1 MTDKVPVRKEKWV
14 KAQVVKMLKDID
26 AYYFFPVANG
36 WMSSG
41 VPDII
46 ACINGRFVGIE
57 CKAGKNS
64 TTAIQD
70 KNLIA
75 IKKNGG
81 VALIVNETKLTQLE
95 ILLNGLNQQTR
106 KLSDVQ
112 PNDTGANDGSTATNN
127 SN

>member
-1 MTDKVPVRKEKWV
+1 MTDKAPVRKEKWV

-26 AYYFFPVANG
+26 AYYFFPVASG
-36 WMSSG
+36 WMSNG

-57 CKAGKNS
+57 CKAGRNG

-70 KNLIA
+70 KNLVS

-95 ILLNGLNQQTR
+95 ILLNGLNQPSK
-106 KLSDVQ
+106 KLLPLQ
-112 PNDTGANDGSTATNN
+112 PDSEGAGIEYADK
-127 SN
+127 

>member
-1 MTDKVPVRKEKWV
+1 MTDKAPVRKEKWV

-26 AYYFFPVANG
+26 AYYFFPVASG
-36 WMSSG
+36 WMSNG

-57 CKAGKNS
+57 CKAGKNG

-70 KNLIA
+70 KNLVS

-95 ILLNGLNQQTR
+95 IILNGLSKQTHHIQY
-106 KLSDVQ
+106 VQ
-112 PNDTGANDGSTATNN
+112 PISEGAGIEYADK
-127 SN
+127 